1 MRKVA
6 GLIRLMR
13 PVNCL
18 MMGIAVI
25 VGAIIAAQEF
35 TVVNDAFNRLM
46 LGFITA
52 FTLTAASMAINDY
65 YDRDID
71 AVNEPDRPIPSGL
84 IRPVESLFFAAALT
98 LIGLAAAALT
108 SIPCLLAAAASWMIS
123 AAYSTI
129 GKRTGLPVNFLV
141 SICISVPF
149 IYGSLALKGSIELN
163 VTFFAALAFLA
174 NTGREITKGIADVEG
189 DRIRG
194 IRTLAIS
201 YGARGAAYASSAFFM
216 LAVLLSPIPAVL
228 RLMSPWFLPPLILA
242 DIGFTFSSLSLMKK
256 HTRENAKR
264 IKKITLIW
272 MMLSLIAFM
281 AGTIK

>member
-1 MRKVA
+1 MRKIS

-13 PVNCL
+13 PVNCS
-18 MMGIAVI
+18 MMGLAVI
-25 VGAIIAAQEF
+25 VGAIISTQEF
-35 TVVNDAFNRLM
+35 TVVNDAFSRLM

-71 AVNEPDRPIPSGL
+71 AINEPDRPIPSGL
-84 IRPVESLFFAAALT
+84 IKPMESLSFATALT
-98 LIGLAAAALT
+98 VIGLASAAFT
-108 SIPCLLAAAASWMIS
+108 SVPCLLTAVASWVIS

-129 GKRTGLPVNFLV
+129 GKRTGLPGNFLV
-141 SICISVPF
+141 STCISVPF

-163 VTFFAALAFLA
+163 VIFFAALAFLA
-174 NTGREITKGIADVEG
+174 NTGREIAKGIADVEG
-189 DRIRG
+189 DGIRR

-201 YGARGAAYASSAFFM
+201 YGARAAAYTSSAFFI
-216 LAVLLSPIPAVL
+216 LAVLLSPIPAL
-228 RLMSPWFLPPLILA
+228 LGLMSMWFLPPLILA
-242 DIGFTFSSLSLMKK
+242 DIGFTLSSLSLIKK